1 MRGSA
6 AVIQGPDWQREG
18 WDWPHREHSRFVDA
32 GGSGIRWHV
41 QVMGSGP
48 VVFLLHGTGASTHS
62 FRAVMPTLARRFTV
76 VAPDLPG
83 HAFSRMP
90 DRFEPTLRN
99 IAGALG
105 ELLAALDVQ
114 PELAVGHSAGAA
126 LQVQMAL
133 DGALPARRIVALAG
147 ALVPFRGVGTAF
159 FSPAARMLA
168 RSSMAPRLIAFRARD
183 TRNVERV
190 VQGTGSHL
198 DARGVD
204 FYRRLASNP
213 GHIAGVLR
221 MLAVWD
227 LEPLFTALPRL
238 ESELLLVA
246 GDRDRAVPLAQAYTV
261 AAAVPRSRVEVVHGA
276 GHLLHEE
283 QPSAVARLIL
293 ETREVDRVSTRTDD
307 LDCHS
312 SLT

>member
-1 MRGSA
+1 MMRGL
-6 AVIQGPDWQREG
+6 DWEREG

-32 GGSGIRWHV
+32 AGSGIRWHV

-48 VVFLLHGTGASTHS
+48 VLFLLHGTGASTHS
-62 FRAVMPTLARRFTV
+62 VRALMPTLARSFTV

-99 IAGALG
+99 TATALE
-105 ELLAALDVQ
+105 ELLTHLEVR

-126 LQVQMAL
+126 LQIRMSL
-133 DGALPARRIVALAG
+133 DGALPVGRIVALAG
-147 ALVPFRGVGTAF
+147 ALVPFRGLGTAL
-159 FSPAARMLA
+159 FSPAARLLA

-198 DARGVD
+198 DARGVEL
-204 FYRRLASNP
+204 YRRLASNP

-227 LEPLFTALPRL
+227 LEPLFGALPRL
-238 ESELLLVA
+238 APELLLLA
-246 GDRDRAVPLAQAYTV
+246 GDGDRAIPLAQAYTV
-261 AAAVPRSRVEVVHGA
+261 NAAVPRSRVEVVRGA

-283 QPSAVARLIL
+283 QPAAVARLIL
-293 ETREVDRVSTRTDD
+293 HGPDVAGAATATAGGA
-307 LDCHS
+307 
-312 SLT
+312 

>member
-1 MRGSA
+1 MIRGL
-6 AVIQGPDWQREG
+6 DWDRDG
-18 WDWPHREHSRFVDA
+18 WDWPHREHSRFVEA

-48 VVFLLHGTGASTHS
+48 VLFLLHGTGASTHS
-62 FRAVMPTLARRFTV
+62 FRALMPLLARSFTV

-99 IAGALG
+99 TAAALE
-105 ELLAALDVQ
+105 ELLSALDVR

-126 LQVQMAL
+126 LHIQMAL
-133 DGALPARRIVALAG
+133 DGALPAGRLVALAG
-147 ALVPFRGVGTAF
+147 ALVPFRGAGTAL

-168 RSSMAPRLIAFRARD
+168 RSSIAPRLIAFRARD

-213 GHIAGVLR
+213 GHIGGVLR

-227 LEPLFTALPRL
+227 LEPLFGALPRL
-238 ESELLLVA
+238 VPELVLVA
-246 GDRDRAVPLAQAYTV
+246 GDQDRAVPLAQAYTV
-261 AAAVPRSRVEVVHGA
+261 AAAVPRSRVEVLRGA

-283 QPSAVARLIL
+283 QPAAAARIILDGGQAAGAGTAAATASAGSA
-293 ETREVDRVSTRTDD
+293 
-307 LDCHS
+307 
-312 SLT
+312 

>member
-6 AVIQGPDWQREG
+6 NVMRGLDWERDG
-18 WDWPHREHSRFVDA
+18 WDWPHREHSRFVEA

-48 VVFLLHGTGASTHS
+48 VLFLLHGTGASTHS
-62 FRAVMPTLARRFTV
+62 FRALMPTLARSYTV

-90 DRFEPTLRN
+90 DGFEPTLRN
-99 IAGALG
+99 TAAALE
-105 ELLAALDVQ
+105 ELLAALDVR
-114 PELAVGHSAGAA
+114 PALSVGHSAGAA
-126 LQVQMAL
+126 LQIQMAL
-133 DGALPARRIVALAG
+133 DGALPATRIVALAG
-147 ALVPFRGVGTAF
+147 ALVPFRGVGTAL

-198 DARGVD
+198 DARGVE

-227 LEPLFTALPRL
+227 LEPLFRALPRL
-238 ESELLLVA
+238 GPELLLVA

-261 AAAVPRSRVEVVHGA
+261 AAAVPRSRVEVVRGA

-283 QPSAVARLIL
+283 QPAAVARIIL
-293 ETREVDRVSTRTDD
+293 HGREVAGASTATAG
-307 LDCHS
+307 S
-312 SLT
+312 A

>member
-1 MRGSA
+1 MGACGS
-6 AVIQGPDWQREG
+6 VIQGLDWQRDG
-18 WDWPHREHSRFVDA
+18 RDWPHRQHSRFVQA

-41 QVMGSGP
+41 QIIGAGP
-48 VVFLLHGTGASTHS
+48 VLFLLHGTGASTHS
-62 FRAVMPTLARRFTV
+62 FRALMPALAQRFTV

-90 DRFEPTLRN
+90 DQFEPTLRN
-99 IAGALG
+99 TAGALE

-126 LQVQMAL
+126 LLVQMAL
-133 DGALPARRIVALAG
+133 DGALPSPRLISLAG
-147 ALVPFRGVGTAF
+147 AMVPFRGVGTALF
-159 FSPAARMLA
+159 APAARLLA
-168 RSSMAPRLIAFRARD
+168 RSALAPRLVAFRARD

-198 DARGVD
+198 DAQGVD

-213 GHIAGVLR
+213 GHVAAVLR

-227 LEPLFTALPRL
+227 LEPLFAALPRVDRRL
-238 ESELLLVA
+238 FLVA

-261 AAAVPRSRVEVVHGA
+261 AAAVPGASVQVVRGA

-283 QPSAVARLIL
+283 QPATVARLVL
-293 ETREVDRVSTRTDD
+293 EAAGSAGAEAPTLTAG
-307 LDCHS
+307 S
-312 SLT
+312 SA